1 MGRAH
6 GEALA
11 PEPTRPSPQQK
22 TPKRVLLG
30 KVVGCSAYNRS
41 VQQPAARTRTAT
53 TGNLDRTTDKS
64 AEVSAVTHS
73 KANVVAI
80 NSPPC
85 ESLARG
91 PAVPDASCHP
101 ADGIVVKPTAWRVSD
116 SATRAVHIGA
126 NCRNVWLSRH
136 IGPTCADAGLPVI
149 SPAASPAGQPHSRGQ
164 TRRRR
169 AQLRYRPQGAQR
181 AAFLRPWEMQVR

>member
-1 MGRAH
+1 LGRAH
-6 GEALA
+6 EEALA
-11 PEPTRPSPQQK
+11 PEPTRPSPQPK
-22 TPKRVLLG
+22 TPKRALSG
-30 KVVGCSAYNRS
+30 KVVGCFAYNRS

-80 NSPPC
+80 NSAPC

-101 ADGIVVKPTAWRVSD
+101 ADDIVVKPTAWRVSD

-126 NCRNVWLSRH
+126 NCRNVWLSRYTMYYNLVRSH
-136 IGPTCADAGLPVI
+136 QTLKVTPAMAAGVTDRLWEVKDLVEMLE
-149 SPAASPAGQPHSRGQ
+149 AVEASQK
-164 TRRRR
+164 
-169 AQLRYRPQGAQR
+169 R
-181 AAFLRPWEMQVR
+181 AA